1 MREPPVA
8 LHRHSVVSA
17 RTGKVTAIDNRRLA
31 KLAKLAG
38 APEAKAAGL
47 ELHVRLGT
55 HVERS
60 QPLYTVHAEA
70 VGELDYALHY
80 ARANRDIIQLETL

>member
-1 MREPPVA
+1 VA
-8 LHRHSVVSA
+8 PHRYTIAAA
-17 RTGKVTAIDNRRLA
+17 RAGRVAAIDNRRLA

-47 ELHVRLGT
+47 ALHVRLGT
-55 HVERS
+55 TVERS

-70 VGELDYALHY
+70 LGELDYALHY
-80 ARANRDIIQLETL
+80 ARANRDIIQLEKL